1 MKTTLV
7 FLMSLNLILSPV
19 ALAKE
24 GQSKGYADQ
33 ILGIGNGILGATII
47 MDCPMASMSTS
58 MMAYMGASVV
68 YIGSE
73 ILGGEGFTQK
83 KKDQAKKLDEM
94 KATMKE
100 GGDYQKAA
108 IDAQLEDEK
117 NTLEM
122 IQKRRKWIMV
132 VKAGYAVA
140 TGLAAWE
147 LWQELRPDGEMI
159 KVGCEAGHT
168 SNRTLLTKSVATAY
182 AGLQG
187 FSGGGMMGGA
197 VAAGAAG
204 AGAFFAELEIV
215 NKALSA
221 TVNMLNSAKGRL
233 AAFGA
238 ATALA
243 VMIDSNLAKE
253 EEKSEKKIK
262 ELTKARSQFYL
273 DTASSNQ
280 LAEGSSGASLDM
292 ASGKSYALKPLPTAA
307 NSKSC
312 FSNANNQV
320 TYSAE
325 GCASPLNIKY
335 SGFRAEMNLPTLMAG
350 SSTLNDMS
358 NAVASGDLEKANLSA
373 AKLSSMAA
381 KLDAVNK
388 NLLTKVNDQLKKSGQ
403 KPVDINES
411 LSNQMKSMGD
421 AFNNQ
426 PSSAAPALAGAAQ
439 NSDSGKE
446 KDTINQSVGSVATAT
461 ANVGAPSAVVE
472 SSNDLLEEEGV
483 SQGLTEQELI
493 ATQSKIQQSLNDLEI
508 EDKNDI
514 SKASDVSIFK
524 QVSNRYLL
532 NYNKIFDKKQ
542 LTDEPKN

>member
-1 MKTTLV
+1 
-7 FLMSLNLILSPV
+7 
-19 ALAKE
+19 
-24 GQSKGYADQ
+24 
-33 ILGIGNGILGATII
+33 
-47 MDCPMASMSTS
+47 
-58 MMAYMGASVV
+58 
-68 YIGSE
+68 
-73 ILGGEGFTQK
+73 
-83 KKDQAKKLDEM
+83 
-94 KATMKE
+94 
-100 GGDYQKAA
+100 
-108 IDAQLEDEK
+108 
-117 NTLEM
+117 
-122 IQKRRKWIMV
+122 
-132 VKAGYAVA
+132 
-140 TGLAAWE
+140 
-147 LWQELRPDGEMI
+147 
-159 KVGCEAGHT
+159 
-168 SNRTLLTKSVATAY
+168 
-182 AGLQG
+182 
-187 FSGGGMMGGA
+187 
-197 VAAGAAG
+197 
-204 AGAFFAELEIV
+204 
-215 NKALSA
+215 
-221 TVNMLNSAKGRL
+221 
-233 AAFGA
+233 
-238 ATALA
+238 
-243 VMIDSNLAKE
+243 
-253 EEKSEKKIK
+253 
-262 ELTKARSQFYL
+262 
-273 DTASSNQ
+273 
-280 LAEGSSGASLDM
+280 M